1 MNKNRSKIIK
11 QATDKFDAV
20 REVALP
26 RSLSSG
32 RILFI
37 LMIIFL
43 YVGVLFYNLNE
54 SERRSLKLNQNGH
67 IADGVHL
74 MLEVI
79 SVDVAQKQMKT
90 RMQIRLS
97 GNVAKDELT
106 PVVNL
111 RFLLNTVQGQQRYEF
126 SRGERLIPIEGTFA
140 MAGEQNRYPFDQY
153 EATFAFLATK
163 PGHAA
168 KPLPPVPVGKPK
180 DKVDKIYNKKDAQAL
195 QTNNEKLVGV
205 SELAK
210 YAPVPI
216 SLDMKASIPGFKFTG
231 ESVSSNIKEVMRIQL
246 SLQRAQ
252 NVIVASIII
261 QLMMLMLALSIL
273 AMVMY
278 GTIHGKESALIPL
291 SISATLIFGLPALR
305 DTQPGIPP
313 LGAFSD
319 YVSYLWAEAIVVIST
334 IVAIWT
340 WISRHRSKRTSSTAK
355 KADAVTD

>member
-1 MNKNRSKIIK
+1 MNKKSTIINRLN
-11 QATDKFDAV
+11 DKFNV
-20 REVALP
+20 IREVALP
-26 RSLSSG
+26 RRLSWG

-37 LMIIFL
+37 LLIIFL

-54 SERRSLKLNQNGH
+54 SDRRSLKLNQNGQ

-79 SVDVAQKQMKT
+79 SVDVPHKQIKA
-90 RMQIRLS
+90 RMQMRLS
-97 GNVAKDELT
+97 GNVAKDEFT
-106 PVVNL
+106 PAVNL
-111 RFLLNTVQGQQRYEF
+111 RFLVNTVQGQQRYEF
-126 SRGERLIPIEGTFA
+126 PRGERLIPIEGTFA
-140 MAGEQNRYPFDQY
+140 MAGEQNRYPFDKY
-153 EATFAFLATK
+153 EAIFAFLATK

-168 KPLPPVPVGKPK
+168 KPLPPPPVAKPK
-180 DKVDKIYNKKDAQAL
+180 DKVDKIYNEKDALAL
-195 QTNNEKLVGV
+195 QSHYEKLVGI
-205 SELAK
+205 SELTK
-210 YAPVPI
+210 HAPVPI

-231 ESVSSNIKEVMRIQL
+231 ESVSSNTKEEVTRIQL
-246 SLQRAQ
+246 NLQRAQ
-252 NVIVASIII
+252 NVIVASIGI

-319 YVSYLWAEAIVVIST
+319 YVSYLWAEAIVVICT
-334 IVAIWT
+334 IISIWT
-340 WISRHRSKRTSSTAK
+340 WISRHRPKRTSSTAK
-355 KADAVTD
+355 NVDVVAD